1 MKNKRETGRK
11 FTDQAKSFGRI
22 ITEDIRNGDLT
33 TSWRQDF
40 QEIYHFYLDKA
51 TKERLKTMGRAKRWL
66 YIFFWLCKSL
76 FLKLAPARRIML
88 LLGLVLM
95 TNAVNFE
102 FGVLQVSNLNLM
114 GVVLVLAVLALE
126 QKDKLLAKGELAIGR
141 KVQKAL
147 LPTTHPLLDG
157 WELWLYTRPAN
168 EVGGDLVDFIPLE
181 DESMGLTL
189 GDVAGKGLG
198 AALLMAKLQATLRA
212 LAPGHKKLDTLGKAV
227 NHILCRDGLKNRFAT
242 LIYLQIKAQSNSV
255 QLLNAGHMPPMVIR
269 GQEISELAQGGPALG
284 LTPAAEYTQ
293 HETALNPGDW
303 LLVYSDGLTE
313 ARDLEDHFYGEQ
325 RLEKILLQKPWHSVE
340 ELGRALIS
348 DVDRFAGSAQPSDDL
363 SLILIRRIH

>member
-1 MKNKRETGRK
+1 MSKRKNTGQK
-11 FTDQAKSFGRI
+11 FTEQAKSFGRI
-22 ITEDIRNGDLT
+22 ITEDIKHGDLT

-51 TKERLKTMGRAKRWL
+51 TKERLKTMGRAKRWI

-114 GVVLVLAVLALE
+114 GVVLVLTVLALE
-126 QKDKLLAKGELAIGR
+126 QKDKLLAKDELAIGR

-168 EVGGDLVDFIPLE
+168 EVGGDLVDFIPL
-181 DESMGLTL
+181 DSDALGLAL

-212 LAPGHKKLDTLGKAV
+212 LAPAHKKLDTLGKAV

-242 LIYLQIKAQSNSV
+242 LVYLQLQAHSGTV
-255 QLLNAGHMPPMVIR
+255 QLLNAGHMPPLLIR
-269 GQEISELAQGGPALG
+269 NGEIIELNRGGPALG
-284 LTPAAEYTQ
+284 ITSKAQYHQE
-293 HETALNPGDW
+293 ETTINVGDW

-313 ARDLEDHFYGEQ
+313 ARDIQDRFFGDD
-325 RLEKILLQKPWHSVE
+325 RLKQTLLKKPWPSVE
-340 ELGRALIS
+340 MLGRALI
-348 DVDRFAGSAQPSDDL
+348 DAVNTFAGTARPSDDL
-363 SLILIRRIH
+363 SLILIRRIQ